1 MSASKQPLASLSA
14 ADVASYFLR
23 TQGSEN
29 FFSATFTPGQQVVVP
44 RNITL
49 DRPLAGLLLNWHGRV
64 AIGTANFTAVA
75 AEAPQ
80 TIIEEIIVKGNHSR
94 FSQVIP
100 WDIRGAMAFVYP
112 QLFHREGTSLYI
124 NGTRQ
129 ADPSAPFAQ
138 VGATFGNIATYDLDI
153 YYWLP
158 VWPFGVPDG
167 VKAGYLWNTAD
178 FKDSLQIIIKCGDQ
192 TSFGTPGGTTT
203 TTFSSF
209 GSGAGSPVIN
219 INAVY
224 STLGPLEGSIL
235 PALMIRNFQALSG
248 ATVQTA
254 GSNQVLLEL
263 QKYRTRSVLVKT
275 GVVLNGTSSAVNVY
289 ASLNDHII
297 DPAIL
302 AVDSKKLI
310 RNPNSTLESKEYY
323 AQRHRTILPQGY
335 NLMDFMDE
343 GGADSNPLT
352 MFPADQK
359 VPAGS
364 HFQVKGNIPTSIA
377 NAGAE
382 VLQEYQVGAP
392 TGIGA

>member
-1 MSASKQPLASLSA
+1 MSATKQPLASLSA

-29 FFSATFTPGQQVVVP
+29 FYTANFAAGQSIVVP
-44 RNITL
+44 RNVTL

-64 AIGTANFTAVA
+64 QIATAAYTAVA

-80 TIIEEIIVKGNHSR
+80 SIIEEIIVKGNHSR

-112 QLFHREGTSLYI
+112 QLFSREGTSLYI

-138 VGATFGNIATYDLDI
+138 AGATFGNVSTYDLDI
-153 YYWLP
+153 FYWLP
-158 VWPFGVPDG
+158 VWPFGMPDG
-167 VKAGYLWNTAD
+167 VKAGYLWTSAD
-178 FKDSLQIIIKCGDQ
+178 FKDSLQISIKCGDQ
-192 TSFGTPGGTTT
+192 TSFGTPGGTTVV
-203 TTFSSF
+203 TFSSF

-224 STLGPLEGSIL
+224 SVLGPLEGSIL
-235 PALMIRNFQALSG
+235 PALMVRNFQAIPG
-248 ATVQTA
+248 ATVQNA
-254 GSNQVLLEL
+254 GSNQVILEL
-263 QKYRTRSVLVKT
+263 QKYRTRSVLLKT
-275 GVVLNGTSSAVNVY
+275 GVILTGTSAGVNVY
-289 ASLNDHII
+289 ASLNDHVV

-323 AQRHRTILPQGY
+323 AQRHKTILPQGY
-335 NLMDFMDE
+335 NLLDFVDE
-343 GGADSNPLT
+343 ATAANPLT

-364 HFQVKGNIPTSIA
+364 HFQIKGNIPTSIA
-377 NAGAE
+377 NAAAE
-382 VLQEYQVGAP
+382 ALQEYQVGAP
-392 TGIGA
+392 TGVGA